1 MTLPPA
7 LRSFLDK
14 LRVSTQQDPARDW
27 LALISLAFIALA
39 LLIVWNIW
47 TFNTVAS
54 GGTLG
59 TPVAT
64 TPGGFNRTSLDTVRA
79 VFSAR
84 ADEETKYR
92 TGAYRFA
99 DPSQ

>member
-27 LALISLAFIALA
+27 LALISLSLIALA
-39 LLIVWNIW
+39 LIIVWNIW
-47 TFNTVAS
+47 TFSTVAS

-59 TPVAT
+59 APAAS
-64 TPGGFNRTSLDTVRA
+64 TPGGFNRTALDTVHA

-84 ADEETKYR
+84 AAEEDKYR